1 MILGYYPVQKGN
13 VSVLDS
19 KNVSMIHQESHI
31 FDDTI
36 RNNLN
41 MELVQTDETLL
52 KCMEFVDLQE
62 FKLDQNIC
70 EDGSNLSGGQV
81 QRIGIARTIAHFS
94 NTGIVPVVKIL
105 EKEDA
110 YPLAKALLNGGIDV
124 IEVTY
129 RSEHATSAIQTIS
142 EQLPDMLVGAGTVLS
157 VEQAKEA
164 VEAGAKFIITPG
176 FNTKVVQWCLDHDV
190 EVYPGVS
197 TASEVEMALSMGL
210 TQLKFFPAES
220 SGGAKKLKDLSAPYA
235 NVHFMPTGG
244 INTKNMHDYLSLPN
258 VEAIGGSFM
267 LPNDLVVAKDWD
279 GIEALSRSAIK
290 SLLDFQL
297 IHVGINTNSP
307 EESKQV
313 TDTLCSLFHFTQ
325 YTKPK
330 SNFAGVGFEVLHK
343 KGRGENGHI
352 GIYTP
357 YPEKAMYHLSKQ
369 GVKFVEES
377 ITRNKKTNRINFV
390 YLDLEIAGF
399 GIHLIN
405 PDLKMEI

>member
-1 MILGYYPVQKGN
+1 MEGGT
-13 VSVLDS
+13 
-19 KNVSMIHQESHI
+19 MESYM
-31 FDDTI
+31 
-36 RNNLN
+36 N
-41 MELVQTDETLL
+41 
-52 KCMEFVDLQE
+52 
-62 FKLDQNIC
+62 
-70 EDGSNLSGGQV
+70 
-81 QRIGIARTIAHFS
+81 RIS

-279 GIEALSRSAIK
+279 GIEVLSKAAIK

-352 GIYTP
+352 GIDTP
-357 YPEKAMYHLSKQ
+357 YPENAMYHLSKQ
-369 GVKFVEES
+369 GVKFAEES

>member
-1 MILGYYPVQKGN
+1 M
-13 VSVLDS
+13 
-19 KNVSMIHQESHI
+19 
-31 FDDTI
+31 
-36 RNNLN
+36 
-41 MELVQTDETLL
+41 
-52 KCMEFVDLQE
+52 
-62 FKLDQNIC
+62 
-70 EDGSNLSGGQV
+70 
-81 QRIGIARTIAHFS
+81 
-94 NTGIVPVVKIL
+94 
-105 EKEDA
+105 
-110 YPLAKALLNGGIDV
+110 
-124 IEVTY
+124 
-129 RSEHATSAIQTIS
+129 
-142 EQLPDMLVGAGTVLS
+142 
-157 VEQAKEA
+157 
-164 VEAGAKFIITPG
+164 
-176 FNTKVVQWCLDHDV
+176 VQWCLDHDV

-330 SNFAGVGFEVLHK
+330 SNFAGVGFEILHK